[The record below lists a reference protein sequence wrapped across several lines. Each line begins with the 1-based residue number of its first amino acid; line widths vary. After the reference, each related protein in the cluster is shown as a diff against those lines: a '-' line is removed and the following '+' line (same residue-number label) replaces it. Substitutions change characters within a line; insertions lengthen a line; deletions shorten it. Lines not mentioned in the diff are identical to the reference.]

1 MSQERVQSEDRR
13 QGWILKFY
21 SPLIC
26 YQRDR
31 NQQRNSRRIQRHE
44 EQQQYEQ
51 KQSGVLYI
59 SILNKK
65 GIKLSALEGAKNEI
79 HWHGIFLNNL
89 LFDGFSWLIVL
100 LFG

>member
-1 MSQERVQSEDRR
+1 MR
-13 QGWILKFY
+13 
-21 SPLIC
+21 
-26 YQRDR
+26 
-31 NQQRNSRRIQRHE
+31 
-44 EQQQYEQ
+44 QYEP

-59 SILNKK
+59 CILLNKK